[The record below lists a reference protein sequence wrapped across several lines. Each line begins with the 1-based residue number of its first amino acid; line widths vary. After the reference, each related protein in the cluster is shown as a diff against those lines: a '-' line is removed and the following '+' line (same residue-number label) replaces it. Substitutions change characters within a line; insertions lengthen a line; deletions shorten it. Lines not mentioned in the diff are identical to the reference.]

1 MLTSLVYTVK
11 LHCQF
16 NSKMFPFSV
25 IALDFYVRNEK
36 PSILVEKKNRCL
48 SCLLLLPLFEVH
60 VFYCLR
66 VFFIKIKRHVIFL
79 TMWIYS
85 LWDGFLAMAVCSQL
99 ITFQFIMQ
107 CLIIRSNFLL
117 KFLRC
122 RFKKSCLH
130 LKMRFYVNNGDK
142 MISLSLSLFELCAFY
157 RLILV
162 QSKVYTVYAYFTF
175 QGISNLWDDIEL
187 GEANDWHLMA
197 DMKKMWRVWVST

>member
-1 MLTSLVYTVK
+1 MLNPCWQALFTQWNYTVSSIPRCF
-11 LHCQF
+11 L
-16 NSKMFPFSV
+16 FSV
-25 IALDFYVRNEK
+25 IALDFYVRNGK

-66 VFFIKIKRHVIFL
+66 VFFFKIKRHVILL

-85 LWDGFLAMAVCSQL
+85 LWDGFLALAVCSQL

-142 MISLSLSLFELCAFY
+142 MIFLSLSLW
-157 RLILV
+157 
-162 QSKVYTVYAYFTF
+162 TVCF
-175 QGISNLWDDIEL
+175 L
-187 GEANDWHLMA
+187 
-197 DMKKMWRVWVST
+197 

>member
-1 MLTSLVYTVK
+1 MLTSLVYIVK
-11 LHCQF
+11 LPCQF

-36 PSILVEKKNRCL
+36 PSILVGKKNRCL

-85 LWDGFLAMAVCSQL
+85 MWDGFLAMAVCSQL

-142 MISLSLSLFELCAFY
+142 MIFLSLFELCAFY

-162 QSKVYTVYAYFTF
+162 QSKVYTVYAYF
-175 QGISNLWDDIEL
+175 
-187 GEANDWHLMA
+187 
-197 DMKKMWRVWVST
+197 

>member
-1 MLTSLVYTVK
+1 MLTSLVYIVK
-11 LHCQF
+11 LPCQF

-25 IALDFYVRNEK
+25 IALDFYVRNV
-36 PSILVEKKNRCL
+36 PSILVGKKNRCL

-142 MISLSLSLFELCAFY
+142 MIFLSLSLW
-157 RLILV
+157 
-162 QSKVYTVYAYFTF
+162 TVCF
-175 QGISNLWDDIEL
+175 L
-187 GEANDWHLMA
+187 
-197 DMKKMWRVWVST
+197 